1 MAVRRNM
8 AAMKRVEKNRGE
20 EMKRIEKREDRE
32 KYEIRIERERD

>member
-20 EMKRIEKREDRE
+20 EIKKIEKDR
-32 KYEIRIERERD
+32 KERK